1 LEEVGTDY
9 KFFCCGHPEGQPR
22 RAGVCFAIRMSLL
35 PYMVS
40 QPHGISPPITTMQLQ
55 LEDGCS
61 MVLISAYAPTLMA
74 ADNDKEVFYNCL
86 DSIIH
91 SVPFRH

>member
-1 LEEVGTDY
+1 
-9 KFFCCGHPEGQPR
+9 
-22 RAGVCFAIRMSLL
+22 
-35 PYMVS
+35 
-40 QPHGISPPITTMQLQ
+40 MQLQ